1 MLNTFSD
8 DNVIVSVKYLLE
20 LIHERKWSVH
30 SLCKVSRYNS
40 TAHHYVTVLE
50 SGHMICD
57 CMMGTNLGI
66 PCRHIF
72 ALFVMTDAT
81 FHISMYNRR

>member
-1 MLNTFSD
+1 MN
-8 DNVIVSVKYLLE
+8 YLLE
-20 LIHERKWSVH
+20 LVQERKWT
-30 SLCKVSRYNS
+30 LRRLYKVSQYGSAVR
-40 TAHHYVTVLE
+40 HYVSMLE
-50 SGHMICD
+50 SGHFVCD

-72 ALFVMTDAT
+72 TILVMTQAT